1 MSHEGSMGSIGRFF
15 LFFGS
20 MLFLS
25 FALGFSQGVE
35 AAEVRLTVFN
45 KIMNSTNISMS
56 GASQRQMG
64 DGFAAHMNVYR
75 TPDVDQ
81 VPVATADFS
90 LLITDP
96 ATASKPVETRLYHAV
111 FTFNPAD
118 SIVVDGISIADMP
131 DNWMNTTPS
140 ARAVTGGTGKYKGA
154 KGTAIFTRIAQ
165 NLFKMD
171 LRFKTTE

>member
-1 MSHEGSMGSIGRFF
+1 MGSIGRFF

-25 FALGFSQGVE
+25 FALGFGRGVE

-81 VPVATADFS
+81 VPVATADF
-90 LLITDP
+90 
-96 ATASKPVETRLYHAV
+96 
-111 FTFNPAD
+111 
-118 SIVVDGISIADMP
+118 
-131 DNWMNTTPS
+131 
-140 ARAVTGGTGKYKGA
+140 
-154 KGTAIFTRIAQ
+154 
-165 NLFKMD
+165 
-171 LRFKTTE
+171 